1 MAGTVITVA
10 SGKGGVGKTTT
21 AVNLAVA
28 LWTEDYTVA
37 LVDADLGMANLAA
50 VLGLEPEV
58 TLHDVLAGEADLWDA
73 VIEANDGDLLV
84 LPGER
89 SLSGF
94 AAAKPDA
101 LGDIVDELAEH
112 CAYVVVDT
120 GAGLSYEDLMPLGLA
135 DEVLLVTTPDPAAVG
150 DTRKTLSLAEILGVP
165 VRGVLVNKA
174 AAGTDAEAVAAE
186 VGADLVG
193 TIPEDPAVTD
203 STRAG
208 DPLAS
213 HAPESEAAAAYT
225 SIATAII
232 SGGPIES
239 DADAEPVADAVATG
253 PDDEL
258 AESGDTP
265 EPAPEGEASPEPSD
279 ADASTAEPTGDEE
292 ESPDDEASAP
302 AEPDAEDADADEDS
316 ADDSTEPD
324 ENVDDDPEDDDEP
337 KQRGGLT
344 GWLGRLFS

>member
-1 MAGTVITVA
+1 MSGYVCTVA
-10 SGKGGVGKTTT
+10 GGKGGVGKTTT
-21 AVNLAVA
+21 AVNVAAVLEEEGYDA
-28 LWTEDYTVA
+28 VV
-37 LVDADLGMANLAA
+37 VDADLGMANLAA

-101 LGDIVDELAEH
+101 LGEIVDELAER

-135 DEVLLVTTPDPAAVG
+135 DEVLLITTPDPAAVG

-165 VRGVLVNKA
+165 VRGVVVNKA
-174 AAGTDAEAVAAE
+174 ADGTDAEAVAAE

-213 HAPESEAAAAYT
+213 HAPDSPATAAYAAIAAA
-225 SIATAII
+225 IV
-232 SGGPIES
+232 SGGPIEVETTDDS
-239 DADAEPVADAVATG
+239 DATDAGGEAEPDPGSNEPAADAEP
-253 PDDEL
+253 
-258 AESGDTP
+258 AETEGEST
-265 EPAPEGEASPEPSD
+265 EGEAGPDETPPEED
-279 ADASTAEPTGDEE
+279 DGDASPDEEAADPTDEAESVGDE
-292 ESPDDEASAP
+292 A
-302 AEPDAEDADADEDS
+302 AE
-316 ADDSTEPD
+316 
-324 ENVDDDPEDDDEP
+324 DDEP
-337 KQRGGLT
+337 AAEAQRRGGLR